1 MSQPRED
8 DASAG
13 PMKHAISVLAAIA
26 VAVTILGGSVTLVL
40 AARFSYPW
48 FSAGLYNS
56 HQLTMAQMQANYDRV
71 IEYSLFPW
79 VRELQLETL
88 PMSAAG
94 RQHFAE
100 AKEIFQLFVQG
111 GLIGLVV
118 AVVLGMWLWR
128 RHRSSG
134 YLTAGAIIALA
145 TPVLLAIPLAI
156 DFDRAFVVFH
166 QIAFDNELWIFDP
179 RTDPIINYLPQ
190 ALFMRN
196 AFAILVLMLMMSIIA
211 MVLGS
216 FLRRRAR
223 RVAPAELNSG

>member
-1 MSQPRED
+1 MRPVISPL
-8 DASAG
+8 AS
-13 PMKHAISVLAAIA
+13 IA
-26 VAVTILGGSVTLVL
+26 VAAAILGCSVTAVL

-79 VRELQLETL
+79 VRELHFETL
-88 PMSAAG
+88 PMSDAG

-100 AKEIFQLFVQG
+100 AKAIFQLFVQG
-111 GLIGLVV
+111 GLIALVV
-118 AVVLGMWLWR
+118 AVVLGIWLWR
-128 RHRSSG
+128 RHRASG

-145 TPVLLAIPLAI
+145 TPVVLAIPLAI

-166 QIAFDNELWIFDP
+166 QVAFDNELWIFDP

-196 AFAILVLMLMMSIIA
+196 AFAILVVMILLAILAIM
-211 MVLGS
+211 LGS
-216 FLRRRAR
+216 VLRRRAAR
-223 RVAPAELNSG
+223 RGEPVAVSPG